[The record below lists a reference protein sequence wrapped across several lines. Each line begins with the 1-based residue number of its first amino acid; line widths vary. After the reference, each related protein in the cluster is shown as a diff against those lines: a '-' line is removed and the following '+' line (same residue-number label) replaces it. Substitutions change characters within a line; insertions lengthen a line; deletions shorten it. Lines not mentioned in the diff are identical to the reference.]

1 MRKVT
6 NSTAT
11 APLAARGRQRWLL
24 VTGWLVMAVMM
35 VVWGGA
41 SADTHMRGPE
51 FTDHHHLEEMPA
63 GWKLQPI
70 RYAKLPPGTD
80 LAISLDQH
88 LYPALLPLIRQY
100 AQAHQL
106 KVAVEEG
113 TCGISAGALLD
124 KEVDVAG
131 FCCPAG
137 ETDRLPGL
145 TYHTLGIASLALLVH
160 PENPVSNVT
169 FTQAQEM
176 FMGKIGNWKSIDPA
190 FNAKIETIGRLHCKN
205 RPGHWRLLLENE
217 DLFSPTTREVSTIP
231 DMLNLAS
238 SQRASLGYET
248 LYMARRHAGKEGI
261 KTLSINGA
269 SPADNSAVIAG
280 NYPLY
285 RTYNITTWSD
295 PKLRKAHAE
304 QLLAY
309 IYEHFDEVEPVYGL
323 IPSKQLRQ
331 AGWKFEGSELV
342 ASPRHKA
349 QHTH

>member
-1 MRKVT
+1 MKRVA

-11 APLAARGRQRWLL
+11 AQLAVKGGQPLL
-24 VTGWLVMAVMM
+24 VLSVWLVMALMM
-35 VVWGGA
+35 VAWGGA

-51 FTDHHHLEEMPA
+51 FTDHRHLEEMPA
-63 GWKLQPI
+63 GWKQQPI

-113 TCGISAGALLD
+113 TCGISAGALLE
-124 KEVDVAG
+124 KEVDMAG

-160 PENPVSNVT
+160 PDNPVSNVT
-169 FTQAQEM
+169 LQQAQHM
-176 FMGKIGNWKSIDPA
+176 YMGKIGNWKSIDPS
-190 FNAKIETIGRLHCKN
+190 FTENIQTIARLHCKN
-205 RPGHWRLLLENE
+205 RPGHWRLILENE
-217 DLFSPTTREVSTIP
+217 DMFSPTTREVSTIP
-231 DMLNLAS
+231 DMLSLAS

-248 LYMARRHAGKEGI
+248 LYMAGRHAGKEGI
-261 KTLSINGA
+261 KPLSIDGA
-269 SPADNSAVIAG
+269 SPEDNSAVIAG
-280 NYPLY
+280 DYPFY
-285 RTYNITTWSD
+285 RTYNITTWGD
-295 PKLRKAHAE
+295 TRLRKVHAE

-309 IYEHFDEVEPVYGL
+309 IYEHFDEVDPVYGL

-331 AGWKFEGSELV
+331 AGWNFEGNELV
-342 ASPRHKA
+342 ASPLQKV